1 MHSHHV
7 LVVDDEPELRS
18 VVALVL
24 SEEGYQV
31 EQAANG
37 VEALHVL
44 SRFHPGCVLL
54 DMRMPVLDGWGFARE
69 LEARHLH
76 VPVVVMTA
84 AQDARRWCDEIGAA
98 DCLSKPFDLDDLL
111 DTVERVCM
119 ETDATAH

>member
-1 MHSHHV
+1 MHPHHV

-24 SEEGYQV
+24 SEEGYEV

-37 VEALHVL
+37 AEALHVL
-44 SRFHPGCVLL
+44 THHQPNCMLL

-84 AQDARRWCDEIGAA
+84 AQDARHWCDEIGAVA
-98 DCLSKPFDLDDLL
+98 CLPKPFDVDDLL
-111 DTVERVCM
+111 DTVERVCT
-119 ETDATAH
+119 ETDAAAH

>member
-1 MHSHHV
+1 MPACPV

-24 SEEGYQV
+24 SEEGYHV
-31 EQAANG
+31 AQAANG
-37 VEALHVL
+37 AEALRVL
-44 SRFHPGCVLL
+44 EQTQPACVLL

-84 AQDARRWCDEIGAA
+84 AQDAQLWAREVKAA
-98 DCLSKPFDLDDLL
+98 GCLGKPFDLDDLL
-111 DTVERVCM
+111 ATVERVCGQ
-119 ETDATAH
+119 AGPAVG

>member
-1 MHSHHV
+1 MHPHHV

-31 EQAANG
+31 EEAANG
-37 VEALHVL
+37 AEALHVL
-44 SRFHPGCVLL
+44 TRRQPNCVLL

-98 DCLSKPFDLDDLL
+98 DCLSKPFDLGDLL
-111 DTVERVCM
+111 DTVERVCT
-119 ETDATAH
+119 ETNPAAQ

>member
-1 MHSHHV
+1 MHPHHV

-37 VEALHVL
+37 AEALHVL
-44 SRFHPGCVLL
+44 AHRQPNCVLL

-98 DCLSKPFDLDDLL
+98 GCLPKPFDVDDLL

-119 ETDATAH
+119 ETDAAH